1 MAAHV
6 FEGAGSAFAGDERQA
21 ISIKTAQAH
30 ASVTTGAM
38 CLRRF
43 IVHATLTTTIM
54 TPQPSLLPGHR
65 LIPDL
70 NLAHQVLATVLILNL
85 NITSVPFGSRPSLN
99 AVFAILLPYPSSLR
113 AIVAKSIRGGQPK

>member
-38 CLRRF
+38 CLRRS
-43 IVHATLTTTIM
+43 IVHATLTT
-54 TPQPSLLPGHR
+54 P
-65 LIPDL
+65 
-70 NLAHQVLATVLILNL
+70 IL
-85 NITSVPFGSRPSLN
+85 
-99 AVFAILLPYPSSLR
+99 
-113 AIVAKSIRGGQPK
+113 

>member
-6 FEGAGSAFAGDERQA
+6 FEGAGSAFTGDERQA

-43 IVHATLTTTIM
+43 IVHATLTT
-54 TPQPSLLPGHR
+54 P
-65 LIPDL
+65 
-70 NLAHQVLATVLILNL
+70 IL
-85 NITSVPFGSRPSLN
+85 
-99 AVFAILLPYPSSLR
+99 
-113 AIVAKSIRGGQPK
+113 